1 MKAYLR
7 SVRIAPK
14 KANIIAKMVRG
25 MPVGEALDLMKR
37 THKKGARIV
46 ETLIASAVANA
57 RHNDKQHPSDLIV
70 KTIIVNQSMG
80 YSRGVPMAR
89 GRIRAMTKFMSHIDL
104 ALGIADGKM
113 ETSAKKPAKAA
124 KSASQKAPATV
135 QKSPAKSVPQES
147 PSSSDSSVSSLSD
160 EASTGAKSDAS
171 N

>member
-14 KANIIAKMVRG
+14 KANIIAKLVRG
-25 MPVGEALDLMKR
+25 MPVGEAMHLLQR

-46 ETLIASAVANA
+46 ETLLASAVANA
-57 RHNDKQHPSDLIV
+57 RHNDKQHPTDLVI
-70 KTIIVNQSMG
+70 KSIIVNQSMG

-113 ETSAKKPAKAA
+113 EAVSKPTKKTTVATKKTSQS
-124 KSASQKAPATV
+124 KSNPVKESSTKVTPPD
-135 QKSPAKSVPQES
+135 SSVES
-147 PSSSDSSVSSLSD
+147 LDSSVSS
-160 EASTGAKSDAS
+160 AS
-171 N
+171 